1 MITHVIILYYYVCVL
16 STLCNYE
23 HNYFTTDFLSRY
35 GSVLIVNCEILGGDV
50 LTVSVI
56 KHFVNPRRMR
66 SEGYSSWSVC
76 LFVCLRL
83 FSHYRLRGGL

>member
-1 MITHVIILYYYVCVL
+1 M
-16 STLCNYE
+16 
-23 HNYFTTDFLSRY
+23 
-35 GSVLIVNCEILGGDV
+35 LIVNCEILGGDV

-56 KHFVNPRRMR
+56 KHFVNARRMR

-76 LFVCLRL
+76 LLVCLRL